1 MTLDI
6 RNLSPF
12 SRFVLIDAD
21 SQTSQLLGKNNT
33 FLNST
38 CISKNPLTICIK
50 LWNNLLCIIF
60 WHATSVAKFALRRNT
75 DVKHFYWHADLK
87 GFSTS
92 WVLFKSMFELLL
104 LDGNNFSV
112 FPYMNNIPSPLLFW
126 LRLWLPIVF
135 RFFEHKGCI
144 HIVNKYICNDVP
156 TCCSDSPDS

>member
-50 LWNNLLCIIF
+50 LWNNLLCIF

-92 WVLFKSMFELLL
+92 WVLLSPCLSSCCWMAIISQSSQTVFAT
-104 LDGNNFSV
+104 FSSKKERRKTCIWIISQV
-112 FPYMNNIPSPLLFW
+112 LFCFGCGCGYLLFFDFSSTKD
-126 LRLWLPIVF
+126 V
-135 RFFEHKGCI
+135 
-144 HIVNKYICNDVP
+144 YI
-156 TCCSDSPDS
+156 